1 MRLDTTLCR
10 GISTACNMHSL
21 YLHTSSS
28 TWRPNA
34 HVDEGTSAFPQR
46 SAPTRQKRRWANFR
60 HVNGVAV
67 YQEHAEESGEQGAFM
82 VSAVVRASPKACFQV
97 AAGRKHLYRLH
108 LRVQAHVYV
117 CRKAATTRY
126 ATSSAVN

>member
-1 MRLDTTLCR
+1 M
-10 GISTACNMHSL
+10 ACNMHCL
-21 YLHTSSS
+21 YLQIPSSA
-28 TWRPNA
+28 WRPTA

-97 AAGRKHLYRLH
+97 ATGRQQLCWLH
-108 LRVQAHVYV
+108 LVVQAHVYV
-117 CRKAATTRY
+117 CRKVFTTRY